1 MGCFEEGVNELK
13 WVSPAA
19 LQYKGT
25 SIWREDT
32 VRVFNDFSSLLLFP
46 PFFLTLILN
55 IFKESTSKI

>member
-19 LQYKGT
+19 LQYKGI

-32 VRVFNDFSSLLLFP
+32 VGL
-46 PFFLTLILN
+46 
-55 IFKESTSKI
+55 